1 MSTVKANTVTA
12 STTNGNVSIVGNGTG
27 KVTLGDGNLIFP
39 DADGSAS
46 QFLQTNGSGTLSF
59 ASVASPTISQ
69 SFESSAQTLSAD
81 SEATV
86 AHGLGVKPEFIN
98 LILECT
104 SAIDGYSVGDHLHFG
119 AGYNYADRGL
129 SCWAD
134 STNVYLTTGVNFIL
148 ARRTAGQVGDTSYAA
163 YNEFDVIVRAYA

>member
-1 MSTVKANTVTA
+1 MSTIKADIVTTA
-12 STTNGNVSIVGNGTG
+12 TADSNISIVGNGTG

-46 QFLQTNGSGTLSF
+46 QFLQTDGAGTLSF
-59 ASVASPTISQ
+59 ASVATPTISQ

-86 AHGLGVKPEFIN
+86 AHGLGVEPEFIN

-119 AGYNYADRGL
+119 AGYNYGDRGV

-134 STNVYLTTGVNFIL
+134 STNVYLITGLNFIL
-148 ARRTAGQVGDTSYAA
+148 GRRTSGPGDTSYAD
-163 YNEFDVIVRAYA
+163 YSEFDVIVRAYA